1 MSHSKDL
8 QMTQRT
14 LEADYVIVGAGA
26 VAMAF
31 ADSLLT
37 DTDASIVIVDR
48 RHKPGGHWNDSYPFV
63 RLHGPSINYGVNS
76 RPLGTGRVDQV
87 GLNQGLHELASGHEI
102 CAYFD
107 QVMRQRFLPSGRVTY
122 LPLTNYADDG
132 SATSLVTGERKLVKA
147 RRKIVDVTLA
157 DTRIPSTHPPGFPV
171 SPGVRCVPPNALV
184 QLKEPCAGFVIVG
197 AGKTSM
203 DTVIWLLDQGVDP
216 EKITW
221 IRPRDSWLINRKVVQ
236 ISFEFFADTFG
247 GLAAELESAR
257 DASSI
262 DDLFARLEAASL
274 LTRIDPNVKPT
285 MYRCAIVSNAELAQL
300 RRVSNVVRMGHVK
313 AIEAQRIV
321 FDEGDVPT
329 STRNIHV
336 NCSADGIP
344 RLPEQPI
351 FQGDCIKVQYVRPCQ
366 PTFSAA
372 FIAHVEATLST
383 DDEKN
388 ALCRPIPIPD
398 EPIDWLRMQLTSA
411 QNTHAWTK
419 SPEIQKW
426 LYGARLDGYAAMFAR
441 ARSEATPENMA
452 IVERYSQALKP
463 GLAQMGKLL
472 ANAG

>member
-1 MSHSKDL
+1 
-8 QMTQRT
+8 MTERT
-14 LEADYVIVGAGA
+14 LEADYLIVGAGA

-31 ADSLLT
+31 ADTLLT
-37 DTDASIVIVDR
+37 DTDASILMVDR

-76 RPLGTGRVDQV
+76 RPLGTGRIDQV
-87 GLNQGLHELASGHEI
+87 GLNRGLHELASGHEI

-132 SATSLVTGERKLVKA
+132 VATSNVTGERTLVKA

-157 DTRIPSTHPPGFPV
+157 DTRLPSTHPPGFPV
-171 SPGVRCVPPNALV
+171 APGVRCVAPNALV
-184 QLKEPCAGFVIVG
+184 QPKEPCAGFVIVG

-216 EKITW
+216 GEITW

-236 ISFEFFADTFG
+236 ISFDFFAGTAG

-262 DDLFARLEAASL
+262 DDLFARLEAAGL
-274 LTRIDPNVKPT
+274 LTRIDPNIEPT
-285 MYRCAIVSNAELAQL
+285 MYRCAIVSDAELAQL
-300 RRVSNVVRMGHVK
+300 RRVRSVVRMGHVK
-313 AIEAQRIV
+313 AIEADRIV
-321 FDEGDVPT
+321 LDQGEVPT
-329 STRNIHV
+329 SLRNVHV
-336 NCSADGIP
+336 DCSADGIP

-351 FQGDCIKVQYVRPCQ
+351 FQGDRIKVQYVRPCQ
-366 PTFSAA
+366 PTFSGAL
-372 FIAHVEATLST
+372 IAHVEATLSNEN
-383 DDEKN
+383 EKN
-388 ALCRPIPIPD
+388 ALCRPVPIPD

-411 QNTHAWTK
+411 QNAHAWTR

-426 LYGARLDGYAAMFAR
+426 LYGARLDGYTAMFVKAR
-441 ARSEATPENMA
+441 QEPIPENTA
-452 IVERYSQALKP
+452 IVERYLQALKP
-463 GLAQMGKLL
+463 GLARMGTLL
-472 ANAG
+472 ASAG